1 MKLSRISRIVRILTT
16 LQSGHSY
23 SPEELTELVGV
34 SRRTVFRDLKELSA
48 IGVPY
53 RFDKSSG
60 GYMIEPEFFLP
71 SVDLNLQEALSLLL
85 LIHKGRTHLP
95 IPFKNSALLAGI
107 KVENNLPEKIRQ
119 YCSATLANISIRPDR
134 HAPMDLLDRIFSQL
148 QNAIRT
154 RRKIN
159 LSYHSLYEQA
169 DIATVLSPYH
179 LTYHHRAWY
188 ILGHSSIHKS
198 TRTFKLNRI
207 KKLELLEKRF
217 VKDEKFD
224 IHNYL
229 GRAWSMIPEG
239 KMYNI
244 ELCFSKK
251 VAKNVAEV
259 QWHSTQKNYFNG
271 DGSLTVSFRVDGLGE
286 ISWWILGYG
295 DQVEVVAPAALRKKI
310 ATTAQLVVD
319 KNTS

>member
-1 MKLSRISRIVRILTT
+1 
-16 LQSGHSY
+16 
-23 SPEELTELVGV
+23 
-34 SRRTVFRDLKELSA
+34 
-48 IGVPY
+48 
-53 RFDKSSG
+53 
-60 GYMIEPEFFLP
+60 MIEPEFFLP
-71 SVDLNLQEALSLLL
+71 SIDLNLQEALSLLL
-85 LIHKGRTHLP
+85 LVHKGRTHLP
-95 IPFKNSALLAGI
+95 MPFKNSALLAGI
-107 KVENNLPEKIRQ
+107 KVENNLPAKIRK

-154 RRKIN
+154 RRKIQ

-179 LTYHHRAWY
+179 LTYNHRAWY

-207 KKLELLEKRF
+207 KKLELLEQLF
-217 VKDEKFD
+217 VKDKEFD
-224 IHNYL
+224 IQNYL

-239 KMYNI
+239 RMYNI
-244 ELCFSKK
+244 ELRFSKK

-286 ISWWILGYG
+286 IAWWILGYG
-295 DQVEVVAPAALRKKI
+295 DQVEVVAPAVLRKKI
-310 ATTAQLVVD
+310 ATTAQLVVE